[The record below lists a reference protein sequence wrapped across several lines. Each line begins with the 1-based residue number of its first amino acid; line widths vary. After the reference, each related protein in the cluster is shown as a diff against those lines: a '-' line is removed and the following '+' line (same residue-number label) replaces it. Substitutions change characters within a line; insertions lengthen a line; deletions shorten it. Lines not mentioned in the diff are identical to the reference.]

1 MRWKIIV
8 ANAGIVLLVGIL
20 AYSLMSTSLTDLISN
35 PAARKV
41 AAAQAARS
49 ANARLALDSVQLERW
64 LAERVRLQSVRDVFA
79 AGVAQARQEAASLQA
94 NKIRE
99 DAVQAPMISGV
110 IPSMVLVVDEQGVAL
125 GRNGS
130 ALMRGEKLS
139 DAYPSLAQSLASG
152 NPVSDLWINR
162 QRQEQ
167 MFVSIAPVRG
177 DQGSIVGAVVVGVPL
192 NDERLQRTSELTSGS
207 SLFFGVVQ
215 ENSID
220 AVAKGGPAPSSDL
233 QGEITGS
240 KLLPA
245 VQTALRTRNVLTGD
259 LHGGD
264 WVFAAAPLDGFAS
277 GQAVIIASLPT
288 SLVAS
293 VSGLLAP
300 LLGAIVLGVVL
311 VIVAGWLLGNYIT
324 QPVSELEDGLL
335 AVINGNQTL
344 RFQIE
349 HPELGGL
356 VFRINSLLN
365 ALMGVP
371 EDNTDEQGRPSEAPN
386 AQHFEEALSV
396 DESSVTNPQVS
407 PSVIAALSAE
417 PEDAYYARIFND
429 YLAAKRQLGD
439 PVEGISFDGFVSR
452 IRSSEREL
460 AAKHG
465 RPVRYIVELRG
476 GSVVLIAVPMS

>member
-1 MRWKIIV
+1 MRWKIII

-20 AYSLMSTSLTDLISN
+20 AYSLLSTSLTDLVSN
-35 PAARKV
+35 PSARKA

-64 LAERVRLQSVRDVFA
+64 LAERVRAANVRDVFA
-79 AGVAQARQEAASLQA
+79 VGTAQARQESASLQA
-94 NKIRE
+94 TKIRD
-99 DAVQAPMISGV
+99 DAVQASTISGLV
-110 IPSMVLVVDEQGVAL
+110 PSMVLVVDDQGVAL

-130 ALMRGEKLS
+130 ALMRGEKIS
-139 DAYPSLAQSLASG
+139 AAYPSLAQSLSTG

-177 DQGSIVGAVVVGVPL
+177 EQGSIVGAVVVGIPL

-207 SLFFGVVQ
+207 SLSFGVV
-215 ENSID
+215 NDTSLD
-220 AVAKGGPAPSSDL
+220 TVAKGGPAPSSDAQTEL
-233 QGEITGS
+233 SGA
-240 KLLPA
+240 KLLPVA
-245 VQTALRTRNVLTGD
+245 QTALRTHNVVTGEV
-259 LHGGD
+259 HGGD
-264 WVFAAAPLDGFAS
+264 WIFAAAPLDGFAS
-277 GQAVIIASLPT
+277 GQAVIIASMPT

-293 VSGLLAP
+293 VSGLLAS
-300 LLGAIVLGVVL
+300 LVGAIVLGIVL
-311 VIVAGWLLGNYIT
+311 VVVAGWMLGNYIT

-386 AQHFEEALSV
+386 AQHFEEALDV

-407 PSVIAALSAE
+407 PAVIASLSSEAA
-417 PEDAYYARIFND
+417 DAYYARIFKD
-429 YLAAKRQLGD
+429 YVGAKRQLGD
-439 PVEGISFDGFVSR
+439 PIDGIFFDGFVAR
-452 IRSSEREL
+452 IRASEQEL
-460 AAKHG
+460 AVKHG

-476 GSVVLIAVPMS
+476 NSVVLIAVPLT